1 MPVEQVIA
9 VCHDSE
15 GFVFVGY
22 GNSPESAFNDLTSAN
37 EDEIADFNRVVFY
50 TRLDTKMKIVFE

>member
-1 MPVEQVIA
+1 MTHTVIA
-9 VCHDSE
+9 VYHDSE

-22 GNSPESAFNDLTSAN
+22 GNCAESAYNDLIAAN
-37 EDEIADFNRVVFY
+37 EDDIVDFNRVVFY

>member
-1 MPVEQVIA
+1 MTHTTIA
-9 VCHDSE
+9 VYHDLE
-15 GFVFVGY
+15 GFVYVGY
-22 GNSPESAFNDLTSAN
+22 GNCAESAFNDLTSAN